1 MSHWAK
7 LEECSRSK
15 KNGGF
20 HVFAPSPTNHE
31 NPHFVASRALIKNR
45 LGESSNLAHRGM
57 HAKFQLIW
65 TVRLVRAMG
74 VVKIESS
81 SYNWRKPVERQPDIY
96 IHRDLLTR

>member
-1 MSHWAK
+1 M
-7 LEECSRSK
+7 
-15 KNGGF
+15 F
-20 HVFAPSPTNHE
+20 FAPTPRNHE

-65 TVRLVRAMG
+65 AVRLVRAMG

-81 SYNWRKPVERQPDIY
+81 SYNWRKPVHVYARGNVRETERYRYKIQFCIY
-96 IHRDLLTR
+96 EIVFD